1 MNNITDTNVTELAEV
16 QRDKKEIHTYSLV
29 DTLLELQAAVLDG
42 YTLDVETN
50 EGYPQLFGTHY
61 IINVYKDAKSLDEVL
76 KDNEVSTETPSK
88 APAGLKLKGRKAT

>member
-1 MNNITDTNVTELAEV
+1 MNNTTDTNVTEITEV

-42 YTLDVETN
+42 YVLDTETN
-50 EGYPQLFGTHY
+50 AGFPQLFGSHY
-61 IINVYKDAKSLDEVL
+61 IINVYKDEVY
-76 KDNEVSTETPSK
+76 KNAEVQTEGTASK

>member
-1 MNNITDTNVTELAEV
+1 MNNTTDTNVTELVEV

-50 EGYPQLFGTHY
+50 EGFPQLFGTHY
-61 IINVYKDAKSLDEVL
+61 IITVFKDTEVEP
-76 KDNEVSTETPSK
+76 EVTKEQKPTASQT
-88 APAGLKLKGRKAT
+88 GLKLKGRKAT

>member
-1 MNNITDTNVTELAEV
+1 MNNTTDANVTELAEV

-50 EGYPQLFGTHY
+50 AGFPQLFGSHY
-61 IINVYKDAKSLDEVL
+61 IINVFKDIEVQ
-76 KDNEVSTETPSK
+76 TEGTASK
-88 APAGLKLKGRKAT
+88 APVGLKLKGRKAT